1 MNNRNTH
8 CHKDSRCN
16 SIKIKSKIITNVLSD
31 YQNHQTISQN
41 QSGTQGKSGIIS
53 TINMTKV
60 AYCQH
65 PIRHPESKSRGRK
78 LQVWKMIELKF
89 K

>member
-1 MNNRNTH
+1 M
-8 CHKDSRCN
+8 
-16 SIKIKSKIITNVLSD
+16 LSD

-65 PIRHPESKSRGRK
+65 PMRYDPESKLRGRK

-89 K
+89 RYKIQ